1 MSQPHHPSAHELG
14 RFVEGDL
21 TDEVAVSVALH
32 LDDCPACATHVAGLD
47 PLATA
52 FASVDDPPVP
62 GVLLEALLAE
72 ARAPAQRG
80 PEPVIAAVLLG
91 LGTALLFL
99 AGGPT
104 QTLAGMGTTFSALLT
119 VVEVLAGQ
127 GGATLLVTWAAT
139 AAMVLAAAVVTAR
152 SIDLRRAA

>member
-1 MSQPHHPSAHELG
+1 MSQSHHPSAHELG

-21 TDEVAVSVALH
+21 TDDVAVSVALH
-32 LDDCPACATHVAGLD
+32 LDDCPACATHVASLD
-47 PLATA
+47 PLSTA

-62 GVLLEALLAE
+62 G
-72 ARAPAQRG
+72 
-80 PEPVIAAVLLG
+80 VLLG

-104 QTLAGMGTTFSALLT
+104 QTLAGMGTTFRALLT
-119 VVEVLAGQ
+119 VVEVLASE

-152 SIDLRRAA
+152 SIDLRRDA